1 MRPESVVMFER
12 LFLLSLAL
20 SAGALV
26 VGYDD
31 MMRAVLSDPSMR
43 QFGFGSGL
51 IIGMIVASF
60 AVYLLLWWLIARR
73 ASNVAKWILV
83 VFVALGLASLPAVLT
98 GPMSVLLLLNLAV
111 YALEV
116 AAVVFLFR
124 ADAKAWFR
132 GEPQSD
138 ATTFD

>member
-1 MRPESVVMFER
+1 MRPESVITFER
-12 LFLLSLAL
+12 LFLLSLAI
-20 SAGALV
+20 SAGTIV
-26 VGYDD
+26 VGFDA
-31 MMRAVLSDPSMR
+31 MMRAVLNDPGV
-43 QFGFGSGL
+43 QQLGLGSGV
-51 IIGMIVASF
+51 IIGVIAASY

-83 VFVALGLASLPAVLT
+83 VFVALGLISLPTTLG
-98 GPMSVLLLLNLAV
+98 GPISVLLVLNLAV

-116 AAVVFLFR
+116 AALVFLFR

-138 ATTFD
+138 LTTFE

>member
-20 SAGALV
+20 SAGTLV

-43 QFGFGSGL
+43 QLGFGSGL

-73 ASNVAKWILV
+73 ASSVAKWTLV
-83 VFVALGLASLPAVLT
+83 VFVALGLVSLPAVLA

-132 GEPQSD
+132 GEPRSD

>member
-116 AAVVFLFR
+116 AAVVFLFH